1 MNIKEKLTIRKKN
14 YTLLAE
20 ESGVEMYNEIKHDF
34 KDVGSF
40 QAEKSPY
47 ISNRSF
53 RLCFFS
59 KFFVY

>member
-20 ESGVEMYNEIKHDF
+20 GSGVEMYNEIKHDF

-40 QAEKSPY
+40 QAEKKS
-47 ISNRSF
+47 
-53 RLCFFS
+53 
-59 KFFVY
+59 VYF